1 MDKIIV
7 NGGKPLYGEVEI
19 GGAKNAVLPIMTASI
34 LTPGIYTLNRVPN
47 LRDTRTMANLLE
59 IIGAKVTYENGTM
72 VIDSNPCNNPIAPYD
87 LVKTMRA
94 SFYVLGPFMGR
105 FQHAEVSLPG
115 GCAWG
120 PRPVDLHLKAIE
132 ALGGKVSFESGNIV
146 ADGQLKGA
154 DISFDISSVGATGNA
169 LMAAAKAD
177 GTSTISIAAKE
188 PEITSL
194 AEFLIKMGADITGLD
209 SDKLTVVGNPNLKGD
224 FEFDIIP
231 DRIEAGTF
239 LIAVALCGG
248 EVTLINVNPKH
259 LSIVLAKLSEA
270 GVQLDIGED
279 TITVKAPKKISPVN
293 ITTAPYPGFPT
304 DLQAQWMALMTKCDG
319 SAVIIDE
326 IYRDRFTHIA
336 ELSRLGAN
344 ITLEDNIAVVT
355 GVNQLRGAPVMST
368 DIRASASLV
377 LSSLASEGKSEISR
391 VYHIDRGYENI
402 EEKFRNIGADMKRIP
417 NK

>member
-1 MDKIIV
+1 
-7 NGGKPLYGEVEI
+7 
-19 GGAKNAVLPIMTASI
+19 
-34 LTPGIYTLNRVPN
+34 
-47 LRDTRTMANLLE
+47 
-59 IIGAKVTYENGTM
+59 
-72 VIDSNPCNNPIAPYD
+72 
-87 LVKTMRA
+87 
-94 SFYVLGPFMGR
+94 MGR

-132 ALGGKVSFESGNIV
+132 ALGGKVSLESGNIV

-304 DLQAQWMALMTKCDG
+304 DLQAQWMALTTKCDG